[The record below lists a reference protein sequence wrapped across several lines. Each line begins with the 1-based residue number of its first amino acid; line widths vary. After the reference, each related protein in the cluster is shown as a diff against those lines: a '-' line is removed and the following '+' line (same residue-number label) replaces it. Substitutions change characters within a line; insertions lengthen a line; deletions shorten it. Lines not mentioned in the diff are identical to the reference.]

1 MTDSNT
7 KDEKFS
13 YNAAVAEL
21 EKILTALQSENTD
34 IDAMVA
40 MTRRAA
46 ELIRQ
51 CRERLVATDAELRD
65 VLDTLR
71 DPS

>member
-1 MTDSNT
+1 MNENT
-7 KDEKFS
+7 NKEDKFS

-34 IDAMVA
+34 IDAMVV
-40 MTRRAA
+40 MTRRAT

-51 CRERLVATDAELRD
+51 CRERLIATDAELRN
-65 VLDTLR
+65 VLETLR
-71 DPS
+71 DQQ